1 MPTLSYQLSGYP
13 ITPGDFKLR
22 CDRYS
27 RFQNHMHALVFSF
40 PSLCLLIPASASVLT
55 PFLPNIRSSNSAFI
69 AWLVALALSLIIAS
83 KLLRN
88 LKTFKRRYGLLCPS
102 CHQALFHRRSLLLPS
117 GHCPHCSHPI
127 IHTPPISPP
136 LSPPTSPP
144 TSPTTPLPTPST
156 PSPP

>member
-55 PFLPNIRSSNSAFI
+55 PYLPNILSSKTAFLG
-69 AWLVALALSLIIAS
+69 LVVVVTLALIITS
-83 KLLRN
+83 KLLLN

-102 CHQALFHRRSLLLPS
+102 CDKPLFDQRSILLPS

-127 IHTPPISPP
+127 IHPPPISPP
-136 LSPPTSPP
+136 LSPPDSHNQLLPAPADTSCP
-144 TSPTTPLPTPST
+144 
-156 PSPP
+156 